1 MGSTVVLPPKEFV
14 LKAYEKLVNEEDIDA
29 ANFLVASLAGYALYM
44 FRAGEIRREDLSKYF
59 DSLRFEIVDGP
70 DYLNPYLME
79 VLGIMSDDALDDD
92 ALFAEASEK
101 LRFILKEDRLDRLE
115 V

>member
-1 MGSTVVLPPKEFV
+1 MLPPRGTV
-14 LKAYEKLVNEEDIDA
+14 LKAYERLVDEGDIDA

-44 FRAGEIRREDLSKYF
+44 FRAGEIGRGELSEYF

-79 VLGIMSDDALDDD
+79 VMGIMSDEALDDE

-101 LRFILKEDRLDRLE
+101 LRFLLKEERLDRLE

>member
-1 MGSTVVLPPKEFV
+1 MLPPRETV
-14 LKAYEKLVNEEDIDA
+14 LRAYERLIDEGDIDA

-44 FRAGEIRREDLSKYF
+44 FRAGMIGREELIKYF

-79 VLGIMSDDALDDD
+79 VMGIMSDEALDDE

-101 LRFILKEDRLDRLE
+101 LRFLLKEERLDRLE

>member
-1 MGSTVVLPPKEFV
+1 MLPPREAV
-14 LKAYEKLVNEEDIDA
+14 LKAYERLVDEGDIDA

-44 FRAGEIRREDLSKYF
+44 FRAGEIGREELSKYF

-79 VLGIMSDDALDDD
+79 VMGIMSDEALDDE
-92 ALFAEASEK
+92 ALFAEANEK
-101 LRFILKEDRLDRLE
+101 LRFLLKEERLDRLE